1 MSIYTEYL
9 DNILIYT
16 TFSGAHCKVGKCSK
30 NPFYERIYLTW
41 GKKSRDIVIDALVNY
56 VVV

>member
-1 MSIYTEYL
+1 MTIYTEYL

-16 TFSGAHCKVGKCSK
+16 TFSGAQCKEGKCSK

-41 GKKSRDIVIDALVNY
+41 GEKAGTVSLMHL
-56 VVV
+56 